1 MLKFYIG
8 SDESLKGDTFG
19 GIVVA
24 GVLVDDEQKKKLTA
38 IGVMDSKK
46 ITNEKIPILA
56 KKIREICPDFAVRNL
71 TPIEYNQHKLTQLL
85 NQLHSECAEIIKE
98 KHLKENDYVVDSS
111 DDESYAHYTHI
122 VDEYPG
128 CNVGDIKKPKAE
140 SLYVE
145 VAAAS
150 ILAREGA
157 LKQIDELSK
166 QLGFKVPMGSTH
178 VSDALFQLKV
188 SGKAPEHFVKIHFK
202 NVQEALGSTN
212 LKNQGLYYKTKY

>member
-1 MLKFYIG
+1 MLKFFIG

-24 GVLVDDEQKKKLTA
+24 GVLVDEEQKKKLSA
-38 IGVMDSKK
+38 AGIMDSKK

-56 KKIREICPDFAVRNL
+56 KRIREICPDYAVRNL
-71 TPIEYNQHKLTQLL
+71 TPIEYNQHSLTQLL
-85 NQLHSECAEIIKE
+85 NQLHHECADIIKE
-98 KHLKENDYVVDSS
+98 KHLKEHDYTLDEN
-111 DDESYAHYTHI
+111 DDESYANYTHI
-122 VDEYPG
+122 VDEFPG
-128 CNVGDIKKPKAE
+128 CNVGDIKKTKAE

-157 LKQIDELSK
+157 LQQIAELSK
-166 QLGFKVPMGSTH
+166 QLGFTVPMGSTH
-178 VSDALFQLKV
+178 VADALFQLKV

-202 NVQEALGSTN
+202 NVQEVLGSAN
-212 LKNQGLYYKTKY
+212 VRNQGLYYQTKF